1 MKTRRKD
8 NLKCTAVPAPCV
20 QLLIR
25 RKFTSFFWSLNIFT
39 SKHLCLNHPPFWLLC
54 VVTSWSGTGNE
65 NFWKWNGSFWWDW
78 TDRSKRTTLTWKFPP
93 GPNRSIYVWTEISGN
108 FAIMESNRRVHVYFW
123 SFHAL
128 ADKTNNGP
136 FPKPFSRVIRRSNG
150 LICNRKYTFWLLI
163 FAKSVLIPLTY
174 LIAAAAPI
182 NTNGLL
188 LYYKTQE

>member
-1 MKTRRKD
+1 MKPRRK
-8 NLKCTAVPAPCV
+8 NKLRCTAVPEPCV

-25 RKFTSFFWSLNIFT
+25 RKFTSFFLSLNIFT
-39 SKHLCLNHPPFWLLC
+39 SKHLCLNHPPFWLLG

-65 NFWKWNGSFWWDW
+65 SFWKWDGSFRFDR

-93 GPNRSIYVWTEISGN
+93 GPNLSIYVWTQISGN
-108 FAIMESNRRVHVYFW
+108 FGIMEYNRRVHVFD
-123 SFHAL
+123 AL

-136 FPKPFSRVIRRSNG
+136 FPKPFFRVNRRSNG
-150 LICNRKYTFWLLI
+150 LICKRKYAFWLLI
-163 FAKSVLIPLTY
+163 FAKSVLKPLNY

-188 LYYKTQE
+188 LHYKTQE